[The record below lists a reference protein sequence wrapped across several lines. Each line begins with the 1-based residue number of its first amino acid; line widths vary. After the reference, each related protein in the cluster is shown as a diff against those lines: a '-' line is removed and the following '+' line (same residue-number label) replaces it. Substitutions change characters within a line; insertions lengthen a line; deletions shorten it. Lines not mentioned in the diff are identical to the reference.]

1 MRIQLK
7 CGSEERRQAIRDSNL
22 NAIDYLEVLPR
33 TETIPRPLLLLY
45 CFTLDLDVED
55 REYGFCDKHF
65 ERHFHICTVH
75 DLDKNGEEYTF
86 QRKFPYVSTGG
97 HSYYSKE
104 VEDEN
109 KN

>member
-1 MRIQLK
+1 MKLCEYHK
-7 CGSEERRQAIRDSNL
+7 TG
-22 NAIDYLEVLPR
+22 LP
-33 TETIPRPLLLLY
+33 
-45 CFTLDLDVED
+45 CADLDFNICTNESRHNIKVERTNEDIDLEVED

-86 QRKFPYVSTGG
+86 QRKFPCVSTGG

-104 VEDEN
+104 IEDEN
-109 KN
+109 KNLKTIQM